1 LWNDPAVKRLFQFD
15 PIGSVAPIGPAFDC
29 GAWAAGLDDVRDR
42 AVISWGRRVADAIV
56 SRDVVVAFVE
66 VR

>member
-1 LWNDPAVKRLFQFD
+1 
-15 PIGSVAPIGPAFDC
+15 
-29 GAWAAGLDDVRDR
+29 
-42 AVISWGRRVADAIV
+42 VISWGRRVADAIV